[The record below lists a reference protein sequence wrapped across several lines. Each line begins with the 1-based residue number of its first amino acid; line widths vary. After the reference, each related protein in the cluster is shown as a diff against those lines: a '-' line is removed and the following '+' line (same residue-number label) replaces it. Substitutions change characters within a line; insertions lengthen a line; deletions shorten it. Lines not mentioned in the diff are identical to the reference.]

1 MELSFYSYLNEY
13 DYLEDVYQ
21 GILSFTLKHLKLK
34 CDPIISVSIIDNEEI
49 HKINKEYRNV
59 DRPTDV
65 ISFAFLDNEENK
77 DEMLKHSGPVC
88 LGDIYISVDEEEK
101 KKLKK
106 KAIVDLGE
114 IYISLPKAKE
124 QAIEYGHSLERE
136 LDFLFLHGLLHL
148 LGYDHMKKE
157 DEIIMFNLQDEIL
170 NALGVLI

>member
-65 ISFAFLDNEENK
+65 ISFAFLDN
-77 DEMLKHSGPVC
+77 
-88 LGDIYISVDEEEK
+88 DEEEK